1 MKKKVIS
8 ALLCAAMAVS
18 MLAGCGGS
26 KSDSKKADKSATEST
41 KAASDTFT
49 FAIGGDTGNTLNPI
63 TADDRWGT
71 YEHVI
76 WFIHLRTIFTRM
88 EQWTGFL
95 QKAWMRQKMVKFI
108 R

>member
-1 MKKKVIS
+1 MKKKVLS

-26 KSDSKKADKSATEST
+26 KSDSKEADKSATEST

-63 TADDRWGT
+63 TADDRWGLMT
-71 YEHVI
+71 CHMVYSPAYYI
-76 WFIHLRTIFTRM
+76 TRM
-88 EQWTGFL
+88 EQSTGFL

>member
-26 KSDSKKADKSATEST
+26 KSDSKEADKSATEST

-63 TADDRWGT
+63 TADDRWGLMT
-71 YEHVI
+71 CH
-76 WFIHLRTIFTRM
+76 TIFTRM
-88 EQWTGFL
+88 EQSTGFL

>member
-41 KAASDTFT
+41 KAASVH
-49 FAIGGDTGNTLNPI
+49 LHLQSV
-63 TADDRWGT
+63 GT
-71 YEHVI
+71 QVI
-76 WFIHLRTIFTRM
+76 H
-88 EQWTGFL
+88 
-95 QKAWMRQKMVKFI
+95 
-108 R
+108 